1 MQNETYV
8 QELKATAI
16 RIESIRSEY
25 KTKAQEIVK
34 LIRSK
39 GHMVKNKNKTLLY
52 YVELYEAKLIPTEYF
67 IFQIF
72 QLLYKMNEF

>member
-8 QELKATAI
+8 QELKATTI

-25 KTKAQEIVK
+25 ETQAQEIVK
-34 LIRSK
+34 SIRSK
-39 GHMVKNKNKTLLY
+39 EHMLKKNTKTLLY
-52 YVELYEAKLIPTEYF
+52 YVDLYEAKLIPTEYF

-72 QLLYKMNEF
+72 QLLH